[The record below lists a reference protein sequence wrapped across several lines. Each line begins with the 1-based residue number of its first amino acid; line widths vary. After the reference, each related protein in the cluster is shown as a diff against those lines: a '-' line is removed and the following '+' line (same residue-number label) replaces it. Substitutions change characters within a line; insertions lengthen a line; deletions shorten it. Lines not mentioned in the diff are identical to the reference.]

1 MMTKAVVSFPVA
13 DPKPV
18 TRAELN
24 ENRRALNR
32 QQKYESWSMVRL
44 TIPALA
50 IVGILMVAPLLW
62 LLSMSFVDVNG
73 EYGLGNFRLFF
84 SEPVYIEMFLN
95 TFKIALIVTVIC
107 LLLGYPVAYLM
118 SILAAKWAGLLMLA
132 VLVPFWT
139 SGLVRTF
146 SWLIIL
152 QRNGVVNK
160 SLQGLG
166 LINQPLALVNNTTGV
181 VIGMVHIMIPFLVL
195 PLYAS
200 MKAIDANLMRAAA
213 NVGSSPTH
221 AFLRIFFPLS
231 MPGLVAGAIMVFV
244 MCLGFYITPALLG
257 GGKVKMIAQRIE
269 EMISLYPTWG
279 PAAALAVLLLAM
291 TALCLWISLV
301 LVRRLSS
308 DR

>member
-118 SILAAKWAGLLMLA
+118 SILAPKWAGLLMLA

-181 VIGMVHIMIPFLVL
+181 VIGMFHIMIPFLVL

>member
-1 MMTKAVVSFPVA
+1 
-13 DPKPV
+13 
-18 TRAELN
+18 
-24 ENRRALNR
+24 
-32 QQKYESWSMVRL
+32 
-44 TIPALA
+44 
-50 IVGILMVAPLLW
+50 
-62 LLSMSFVDVNG
+62 
-73 EYGLGNFRLFF
+73 
-84 SEPVYIEMFLN
+84 
-95 TFKIALIVTVIC
+95 
-107 LLLGYPVAYLM
+107 
-118 SILAAKWAGLLMLA
+118 MLA

-160 SLQGLG
+160 TLQSLG
-166 LINQPLALVNNTTGV
+166 LIQQPLALVNNTTGV

-213 NVGSSPTH
+213 NIGSSPAH
-221 AFLRIFFPLS
+221 AFMRVFLPLS

-269 EMISLYPTWG
+269 ETIALYPSWG

-291 TALCLWISLV
+291 TALCLWVSLV

>member
-13 DPKPV
+13 APRPV
-18 TRAELN
+18 AQAELD

-32 QQKYESWSMVRL
+32 EKKYESWSMVRL

-50 IVGILMVAPLLW
+50 IVGILMVAPLLR
-62 LLSMSFVDVNG
+62 LLSMSFVDING

-118 SILAAKWAGLLMLA
+118 SILSPKWAGLLMLA

-160 SLQGLG
+160 TLQGLG

-221 AFLRIFFPLS
+221 AFLRIFLPLS